1 MEYGGYFCCL
11 TKLRLLKSR
20 EYCIVEWNNLAH
32 LNQLFLIQEL
42 QGILCFEMLLFRTEV
57 FKMVVRFCSRLT
69 LHSNI
74 IMLPLLGHPVFTI
87 LLSPTPNLHVE
98 MSHLGIQP
106 NFKRCKYSEF
116 MLFQPYY
123 YLTNCV
129 VDRKEWKEFL

>member
-1 MEYGGYFCCL
+1 M
-11 TKLRLLKSR
+11 
-20 EYCIVEWNNLAH
+20 
-32 LNQLFLIQEL
+32 FLIQEL
-42 QGILCFEMLLFRTEV
+42 QGIPCFEMLLFQTEV
-57 FKMVVRFCSRLT
+57 FRMVVRFCSRLT
-69 LHSNI
+69 LQSN

-129 VDRKEWKEFL
+129 VDRKE